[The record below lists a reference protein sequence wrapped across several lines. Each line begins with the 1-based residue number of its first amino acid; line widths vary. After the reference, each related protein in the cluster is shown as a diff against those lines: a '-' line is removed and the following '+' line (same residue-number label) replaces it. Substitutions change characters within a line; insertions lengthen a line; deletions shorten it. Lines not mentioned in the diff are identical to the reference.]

1 MLRKSMVAL
10 LAIGAVAL
18 LTAESASARGGFG
31 GGGYRAG
38 GGMGGYRA
46 VAIGGGYRVAGMRT
60 GTFANNAW
68 RTGFYPGYR
77 PWRRYPVAAAAV
89 VGAGLAYG
97 AYPYGYYDAGYYN
110 AGYYGN
116 PYYPP
121 YDEAGNYVYNAGGYY
136 GDGGCTIIQR
146 RIPTPYGWV
155 LRPVQVCP

>member
-10 LAIGAVAL
+10 LAIAAAAL
-18 LTAESASARGGFG
+18 LAADSASARGGYRGSG
-31 GGGYRAG
+31 GFRAG
-38 GGMGGYRA
+38 IGMGGYR
-46 VAIGGGYRVAGMRT
+46 VAAMRT

-77 PWRRYPVAAAAV
+77 PWRRFPVAAAAV

-97 AYPYGYYDAGYYN
+97 AYPYGYYDGGYYN

-116 PYYPP
+116 GYYPP
-121 YDEAGNYVYNAGGYY
+121 YDNEGNYVYNAGGYY
-136 GDGGCTIIQR
+136 GDGGCAIIQR

-155 LRPVQVCP
+155 LRPVQVCN